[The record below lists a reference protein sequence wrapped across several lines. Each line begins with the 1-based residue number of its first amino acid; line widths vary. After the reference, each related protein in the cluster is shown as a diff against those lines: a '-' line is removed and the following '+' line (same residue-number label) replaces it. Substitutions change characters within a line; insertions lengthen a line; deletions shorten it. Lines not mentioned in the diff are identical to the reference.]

1 MFTISVLYQS
11 YNQAEYIK
19 ESLEAILNQKY
30 QALEIIIIDDCS
42 SDNSIDILRNY
53 ETKYKNIKLI
63 INQQNKGTASSS
75 NYGIENAKGD
85 LIYFAAADDK
95 IEKNLFEEANK
106 AFLDNANLGLFSA
119 RINTIDF
126 KGNLMF
132 DKNQNFK
139 DDNQINV
146 LSNKESLK
154 RLSRNDFWITGQTC
168 VWKRDLL
175 IKNNLKFNE
184 KYKHYMDH
192 FLIINIIL
200 RYDSAFLNKKLASW
214 RLLTNSYSSKNF
226 RFFNAVPAFENYS
239 IDLLNSFKDTN
250 IDSNKLKKL
259 LCGYLNNLFLINLKK
274 QIEDLNDI
282 LNKAKNNQI
291 KTELYLKIM
300 IIINLTFNYM
310 LYYLIKI
317 KNKVF

>member
-11 YNQAEYIK
+11 YNQSEYIK
-19 ESLEAILNQKY
+19 ESLEAILNQNY

-42 SDNSIDILRNY
+42 SDNSKDILRNY

-63 INQQNKGTASSS
+63 INQENKGTASSS

-106 AFLDNANLGLFSA
+106 AFSNNENLGLFSA

-126 KGNLMF
+126 RGNLMF

-154 RLSRNDFWITGQTC
+154 KLSRNDLWITGQTC

-175 IKNNLKFNE
+175 IKNNLKFKE

-214 RLLTNSYSSKNF
+214 RLLNNSYSAKNF
-226 RFFNAVPAFENYS
+226 RFVNSIPAFENYS
-239 IDLLNSFKDTN
+239 KDLFISLENTN
-250 IDSNKLKKL
+250 IEIKKL
-259 LCGYLNNLFLINLKK
+259 EKFLHNNLNNLFLINLKK
-274 QIEDLNDI
+274 QIEDLIGI
-282 LNKAKNNQI
+282 LNKDKNNKI
-291 KTELYLKIM
+291 KIKLYLRIM

-310 LYYLIKI
+310 LYYLIKNKI
-317 KNKVF
+317 KII